1 MAPTGV
7 FSAFGEA
14 SRHGCYRLALAG
26 FLVLAGLLAG
36 AIANPALAQ
45 SVYVASGIPVEVTGE
60 AATLRDQAVLVA
72 QREGLRQVLKEI
84 APADQIEGLLLPGD
98 DEIGS
103 WVADMAIDEEK
114 IAATRYIGRYTIR
127 FAAGPVQDF
136 LSREGIAFAETRAK
150 QMLMLPIYTDD
161 TGTTGLWGP
170 TNAWLRAWNQ
180 QNLAAA
186 GTGPALVPVVTPRG
200 DLDDQN
206 ILTATDALAG
216 AQAKLEFM
224 ADRYQAGDVV
234 VAEAQMS
241 APGADG
247 NRNLALNVT
256 RYGHD
261 GIQRYQET
269 LTGAAADPDG
279 LLAQGVVTVQAMLEG
294 AWKNANLIDPNKR
307 STLAVH
313 VPLNSLQQWVSIKQR
328 LSQVG
333 LIKTV
338 DLKQL
343 ARDGAD
349 LEIGYAGDEAQFV
362 RALSQADLYLVSSGE
377 GVSTL
382 TLGGGGTAP

>member
-1 MAPTGV
+1 MAPTGG
-7 FSAFGEA
+7 FSAFFA
-14 SRHGCYRLALAG
+14 AG
-26 FLVLAGLLAG
+26 FSFRSPIVLVAFLLLQGLLAT
-36 AIANPALAQ
+36 APAPAQAQ
-45 SVYVASGIPVEVTGE
+45 SVYVASGVPVEVTGD
-60 AATLRDQAVLVA
+60 AATLRDQAVIVA

-84 APADQIEGLLLPGD
+84 APADQVEGLLLPSD

-114 IAATRYIGRYTIR
+114 IAATRYIGRFTIR
-127 FAAGPVQDF
+127 YAAGPVQDF
-136 LSREGIAFAETRAK
+136 LSREGIAFAETHAK
-150 QMLMLPIYTDD
+150 QMLVLPVYTDE

-170 TNAWLRAWNQ
+170 TNAWLRAWSQ
-180 QNLAAA
+180 PATTASGA
-186 GTGPALVPVVTPRG
+186 ALVPVVTPRG

-216 AQAKLEFM
+216 AQAKLQFM
-224 ADRYQAGDVV
+224 ADRYQAGDVI

-241 APGADG
+241 AAGADS
-247 NRNLALNVT
+247 NRSLSLNVT
-256 RYGHD
+256 RYGMD

-279 LLAQGVVTVQAMLEG
+279 LLNQGVATVQSMLEG

-307 STLAVH
+307 STIAVH
-313 VPLNSLQQWVSIKQR
+313 VPLTSLQQWVAVKQR
-328 LSQVG
+328 LAQVG

-349 LEIGYAGDEAQFV
+349 LQIGYAGDEAQFV

-377 GVSTL
+377 GMSTL
-382 TLGGGGTAP
+382 TLGGGGATTP

>member
-7 FSAFGEA
+7 FSASGQACWRGF
-14 SRHGCYRLALAG
+14 YRFVLAG
-26 FLVLAGLLAG
+26 FFGLIGLLIG
-36 AIANPALAQ
+36 AAAAPAFAQ
-45 SVYVASGIPVEVTGE
+45 SVYVASGIPVEVTGD

-84 APADQIEGLLLPGD
+84 APADQIEGLLLPSD
-98 DEIGS
+98 EEIGS

-161 TGTTGLWGP
+161 SGTTGLWGP
-170 TNAWLRAWNQ
+170 TNSWLRAWNQ
-180 QNLAAA
+180 QNQAASA
-186 GTGPALVPVVTPRG
+186 TGTALVPVVTPRG

-206 ILTATDALAG
+206 ILSATDALAG

-247 NRNLALNVT
+247 NRSLALNVT

-269 LTGAAADPDG
+269 LSGAAADPDG
-279 LLAQGVVTVQAMLEG
+279 LLLQGVATVQAMLEG
-294 AWKNANLIDPNKR
+294 AWKNANLVDPNKR

-313 VPLNSLQQWVSIKQR
+313 VPLTNLQQWVAIKQR

-343 ARDGAD
+343 ARNGAE

-382 TLGGGGTAP
+382 TLGGGTTP

>member
-7 FSAFGEA
+7 FLAFSAVWRIAPRRLIAVGI
-14 SRHGCYRLALAG
+14 LALS
-26 FLVLAGLLAG
+26 GL
-36 AIANPALAQ
+36 IAEAATSPAAAQ
-45 SVYVASGIPVEVTGE
+45 NVYVATGIPVEVTGD
-60 AATLRDQAVLVA
+60 AATLRDQAVVVA

-114 IAATRYIGRYTIR
+114 IAATRYIGRFTIR
-127 FAAGPVQDF
+127 FATAPVQDF

-150 QMLMLPIYTDD
+150 QMLMLPVFTDE
-161 TGTTGLWGP
+161 TGNTGLWGP
-170 TNAWLRAWNQ
+170 TNAWLRAWTQ
-180 QNLAAA
+180 QSQQPGAA
-186 GTGPALVPVVTPRG
+186 ALVPVVTPRG

-206 ILTATDALAG
+206 ILSATDALAG
-216 AQAKLEFM
+216 AQAKLQFM

-234 VAEAQMS
+234 VADAKMS
-241 APGADG
+241 GTGADG
-247 NRNLALNVT
+247 NRSLALDVT
-256 RYGHD
+256 RYGQD

-294 AWKNANLIDPNKR
+294 AWKNANLVDPNKR
-307 STLAVH
+307 TTLAVR
-313 VPLNSLQQWVSIKQR
+313 VPLTGLEQWVAIKQR
-328 LSQVG
+328 LAQVN

-343 ARDGAD
+343 ARDGAE
-349 LEIGYAGDEAQFV
+349 LEIGYAGDEAQFI
-362 RALSQADLYLVSSGE
+362 RALSVANLYLVSSGE

-382 TLGGGGTAP
+382 TLGDGGATP